1 MRGAITLQRSS
12 TPVRGPGSRY
22 VRACVR
28 DSGAL
33 LPAAV
38 QMRRTDLTSAQK
50 LEAFGEDLLQLGLR
64 TTLQE
69 HVPVRADGLLVLHHW
84 LATVD
89 STTELTRLRVLP
101 LVRNLGLIGHGD
113 RERVPIGTDV
123 LDLLA
128 GSHLDAALVLEAL
141 RSESCAA

>member
-1 MRGAITLQRSS
+1 MRGAPLDATR
-12 TPVRGPGSRY
+12 PRCGDRGRGTYAP
-22 VRACVR
+22 AVR

-38 QMRRTDLTSAQK
+38 QMRRTDLTCAQE

-69 HVPVRADGLLVLHHW
+69 HVPVCAYRLLVLHHW

-101 LVRNLGLIGHGD
+101 LVGN
-113 RERVPIGTDV
+113 
-123 LDLLA
+123 
-128 GSHLDAALVLEAL
+128 
-141 RSESCAA
+141 